1 MAESTSELTTDLWEL
16 LLAQAATLGFRV
28 EIVEYCES
36 ADSPG
41 LLGAALGVCV
51 HAKKIIRLREKLNLP
66 DRCFVLR
73 HELEHAAIGPGPA
86 NALIDERW
94 HTDHRAEIDAISDR
108 VYGSAA
114 QPGADAATDI

>member
-1 MAESTSELTTDLWEL
+1 MTAPGTWEEMLDEAE
-16 LLAQAATLGFRV
+16 ALGFRV

-51 HAKKIIRLREKLNLP
+51 HDKKLIRLREKLNLA

-73 HELEHAAIGPGPA
+73 HELEHAAAGKGPH
-86 NALIDERW
+86 NAQIDERW
-94 HTDHRAEIDAISDR
+94 HTEYAAEIDAVSDR
-108 VYGSAA
+108 VYG
-114 QPGADAATDI
+114 